1 MWSRRCSRNELG
13 AGVAGLAPCVPD
25 PHRGA
30 SMAATPALGLE
41 EKVFYKVL
49 DVLMAVFFAV
59 WTVIGVRV
67 MVEWGYEDWKS
78 RGVGK

>member
-1 MWSRRCSRNELG
+1 
-13 AGVAGLAPCVPD
+13 
-25 PHRGA
+25 
-30 SMAATPALGLE
+30 MAATPALGLE